1 MTDPRLLNLARLIV
15 EYSTNVQPGDKVM
28 IWGAPL
34 EPVAAPLVREIY
46 KQVLKAGGQPH
57 TYVDLEGLD
66 VIRYMHANDEQLAY
80 VSPILQL
87 VYETFDVGIT
97 IRASANMYSMVGILP
112 ERISRVSKA
121 HAELKQK
128 VMQRSAVGEYR
139 WMLTDYPTHA
149 LAQLMEMSLPAYE
162 DFYYRCTFADQEDP
176 IGAWR
181 AFASRQDHIVKQLAG
196 KHRVQLKGPDVDMTF
211 SIEGRTFI
219 SDAGQYNLPDGE
231 IETSPVE
238 DSVNG
243 WIRFKYPAI
252 VGGRAVSGVELHFK
266 EGRVEQATAQ
276 DGQDYL
282 LEMLNTDTGA
292 RYIGEFAIGTNP
304 AVDRFTKRIL
314 FDEKMAGTVH
324 IALGKGYPESGS
336 QNESAIHWDMICD
349 MRAGGQILLDEKLVY
364 EAGEFLV

>member
-1 MTDPRLLNLARLIV
+1 MTDQRLLNLARLIV
-15 EYSTNVQPGDKVM
+15 EYSTNVQPGDQVM

-46 KQVLKAGGQPH
+46 KQVLKAGGHPL

-66 VIRYMHANDEQLAY
+66 VIRYMNANDDQLAY

-97 IRASANMYSMVGILP
+97 IRASANMYSMVGVPP

-121 HAELKQK
+121 HTEVKHK

-149 LAQLMEMSLPAYE
+149 MAQLMEMSLSAYE

-181 AFASRQDHIVKQLAG
+181 AFASRQDLIVKQLTG
-196 KHRVQLKGPDVDMTF
+196 KRQVELKGPDVDLKF

-219 SDAGQYNLPDGE
+219 SDAGEYNLPDGE

-238 DSVNG
+238 DTVNG

-252 VGGRAVSGVELHFK
+252 VGGQSVSGINLHFE
-266 EGRVEQATAQ
+266 EGRVEQATAEG
-276 DGQDYL
+276 GQEYL
-282 LEMLNTDTGA
+282 LEMLNTDAGA
-292 RYIGEFAIGTNP
+292 RYIGEFAIGTNT

-314 FDEKMAGTVH
+314 FDEKMAGTIH

-336 QNESAIHWDMICD
+336 QNQSAIHWDMICD
-349 MRAGGQILLDEKLVY
+349 MREGGQILLDGELVY